1 LPRALLESQAAGV
14 PAVVTDTCGCSEAV
28 AHQETGLLAPYDAA
42 GLADSLLRLV
52 DDPCSRRDM
61 SEAARERTKRL
72 FSWDAMAERYAQL
85 LEAIAS

>member
-1 LPRALLESQAAGV
+1 
-14 PAVVTDTCGCSEAV
+14 
-28 AHQETGLLAPYDAA
+28 
-42 GLADSLLRLV
+42 
-52 DDPCSRRDM
+52 M